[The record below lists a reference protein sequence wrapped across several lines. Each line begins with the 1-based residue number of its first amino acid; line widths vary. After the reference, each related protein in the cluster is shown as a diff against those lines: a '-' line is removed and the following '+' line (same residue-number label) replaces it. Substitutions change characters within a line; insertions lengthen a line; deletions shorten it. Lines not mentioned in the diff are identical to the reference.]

1 MMEIVEMRSQ
11 QGTKKKK
18 QTLTKI
24 GNIFILLIIS
34 VPLTKMSSPYGL
46 SMENKLIKSKSL

>member
-1 MMEIVEMRSQ
+1 MEIVEMRSQ
-11 QGTKKKK
+11 QGTKKK